1 MPTKPKIWD
10 VIRTRNF
17 VGRNGEE
24 FPRAEGAYGERE
36 GAAGRGP
43 ALRTHRFYREELLKL
58 VYVLFEFALSVC
70 RLVFV
75 DDSFCGKPVQVAL
88 HVV

>member
-1 MPTKPKIWD
+1 MPKIWD
-10 VIRTRNF
+10 MIRTRNF

-43 ALRTHRFYREELLKL
+43 ALRIHRFCRGALLKL
-58 VYVLFEFALSVC
+58 VHVLFEFALSVC

-75 DDSFCGKPVQVAL
+75 NDSLRGKPVQVAL